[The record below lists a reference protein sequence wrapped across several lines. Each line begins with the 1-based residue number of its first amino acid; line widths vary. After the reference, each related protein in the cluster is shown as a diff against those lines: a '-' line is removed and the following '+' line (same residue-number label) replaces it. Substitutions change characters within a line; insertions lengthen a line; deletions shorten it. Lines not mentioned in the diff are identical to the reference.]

1 MFHLFYI
8 AYQLKLFVELIS
20 NQDQDQLASVSY
32 NRVLNIWEFCNVLQ
46 QFLSST
52 IWYKRS
58 KQT

>member
-20 NQDQDQLASVSY
+20 NRDQDQLASVSY
-32 NRVLNIWEFCNVLQ
+32 NRVLNIWEFCNILQ